1 MRHIVPILTLLVM
14 LPLLAEAGN
23 GVPKRSVI
31 LAGLD
36 VDSMRVRLDETD
48 AQPLEGIWYYPNE
61 EMTLGI
67 ERYRGEHNIG
77 YRIIL
82 LESPDINVMP
92 GTVIGY
98 IASSAVDNKYQL
110 WLYSQRD
117 NAFRSRYH
125 VFNRPGHFMRAFIIY
140 TVIVRRYK
148 LYVLIQRILDYDIR
162 VRGLIV
168 LVADFVGDLPHAR
181 TCARPACPSPSLSP
195 PTASCPTVCS
205 RWILMQ

>member
-1 MRHIVPILTLLVM
+1 MLL
-14 LPLLAEAGN
+14 LPLTAQARG
-23 GVPKRSVI
+23 GDVPKQSVI
-31 LAGLD
+31 LDGLD

-48 AQPLEGIWYYPNE
+48 MQPLEGIWYYPNE

-82 LESPDINVMP
+82 LDSPDINVIP

-117 NAFRSRYH
+117 RVTLIKPLKCVATLNKAATTLTFDPPHWKVKVRVNIARFLPTLFNAVSIVPERVGESLPIGFRKIYPEGGDGNS
-125 VFNRPGHFMRAFIIY
+125 FNRI
-140 TVIVRRYK
+140 RY
-148 LYVLIQRILDYDIR
+148 L
-162 VRGLIV
+162 
-168 LVADFVGDLPHAR
+168 
-181 TCARPACPSPSLSP
+181 
-195 PTASCPTVCS
+195 
-205 RWILMQ
+205 

>member
-1 MRHIVPILTLLVM
+1 MPRRLACILSFLML
-14 LPLLAEAGN
+14 LPLVVVAGN

-48 AQPLEGIWYYPNE
+48 MQPLEGIWYYPNE

-82 LESPDINVMP
+82 LESQDINVMP

-98 IASSAVDNKYQL
+98 IARTALDNKYQL

-117 NAFRSRYH
+117 KVTLIKPLECVATLNAAATTLTFDPPHWKVKVRVNIARFLPTLFNGVSIIPERVGESTPIGFRKVYPEGSDKSP
-125 VFNRPGHFMRAFIIY
+125 FNR
-140 TVIVRRYK
+140 VRY
-148 LYVLIQRILDYDIR
+148 L
-162 VRGLIV
+162 
-168 LVADFVGDLPHAR
+168 
-181 TCARPACPSPSLSP
+181 
-195 PTASCPTVCS
+195 
-205 RWILMQ
+205 